1 MPRRRPESRRCPA
14 AGGRYPRPA
23 ASLRAALQA
32 RGTAGRRKEGAGGRS
47 PAASGSRRRAAGFGG
62 RRGHAA
68 RTGGAGSVCCPRAGR
83 GSATLSPATVR
94 ACLQA
99 AAAPPGCCCCCCQT
113 HFLAPSLCVGRGHPT
128 AAPAPLP
135 THGCTLHPDCIS
147 ARLGWICPGVSD
159 TSLPAGLCVPSGTPP
174 RLTLLTLPLGCW
186 PVSVL
191 WKNLSLSDGRPSNL
205 KVMWT

>member
-113 HFLAPSLCVGRGHPT
+113 HFLAPSLCVGRGPT
-128 AAPAPLP
+128 LLVVQLQEQVLSVHVAASTMGKGLSPGRCFGSLLVTAMTLPEEGPRVSHQPANKNATVPPSVLQANK
-135 THGCTLHPDCIS
+135 L
-147 ARLGWICPGVSD
+147 CPG
-159 TSLPAGLCVPSGTPP
+159 L
-174 RLTLLTLPLGCW
+174 
-186 PVSVL
+186 
-191 WKNLSLSDGRPSNL
+191 NLSCPC
-205 KVMWT
+205 